1 MEDNKVY
8 LGEGED
14 KQALFTS
21 TSVPAYFIEGL
32 IGEKVTEIYK
42 SVEVLKNGDPL
53 EKLEPMDLRNSKA
66 TIAVAKLELNELYIC
81 LKDMKDSSLNPRHK
95 AARKIATLLL
105 KQIDEVSDELHTA
118 QSPDD
123 PAIVTSVKNIVRFL
137 EDTLLV
143 MSDTKGKIA
152 SQYIKEHK
160 DEFKHYSV

>member
-1 MEDNKVY
+1 MEDNKIY

-42 SVEVLKNGDPL
+42 SIEVLKNGDEL

-66 TIAVAKLELNELYIC
+66 TIAVARLELNELYLC

-95 AARKIATLLL
+95 AVRKLSTLLL
-105 KQIDEVSDELHTA
+105 KKIDEVADDLHTA
-118 QSPDD
+118 DSPDD
-123 PAIVTSVKNIVRFL
+123 PAVVESVKNILRFL
-137 EDTLLV
+137 EDTMDV
-143 MSDTKGKIA
+143 MADMKGKTA
-152 SQYIKEHK
+152 TKYIKEYK
-160 DEFKHYSV
+160 DEFKHYAV